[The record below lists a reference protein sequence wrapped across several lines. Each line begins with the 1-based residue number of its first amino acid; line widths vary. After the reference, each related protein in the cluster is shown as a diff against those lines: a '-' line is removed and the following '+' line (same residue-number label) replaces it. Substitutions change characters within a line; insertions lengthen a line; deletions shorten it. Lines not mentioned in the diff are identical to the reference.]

1 MKIQRVIPKHNLL
14 QACREFLSGD
24 PVTNV
29 LALGDLY
36 HPLFNLSEVY
46 AATDNRKVIGV
57 SSVFHAFSLPT
68 IAIGKAEKPIRK
80 ALLQK
85 ALETISEDFI
95 ILDTIDQTSLYEEY
109 ATTVDSFRE
118 HHMILTRPKNVKTNS
133 NAKAQKAT
141 KNDLQALNV
150 FYVEHESPA
159 WNPIQFKTGPY
170 YIAKEKGKIISAAG
184 IHILTPQ
191 IAQLGNI
198 LTDKNHRQKGY
209 SKACTQALIRALSKK
224 TRKIGLFVR
233 TDNTPAIRMYEQLGF
248 KKARTMNFLIMRKKN
263 QRETTTELTGE

>member
-1 MKIQRVIPKHNLL
+1 MKMQRVTPKHNLL
-14 QACREFLSGD
+14 QACREFLSAD

-29 LALGDLY
+29 LTLGDLY

-68 IAIGKAEKPIRK
+68 IAIGKAEKPIRR
-80 ALLQK
+80 ALLRK

-95 ILDTIDQTSLYEEY
+95 VLDTIDQTSLYEEY
-109 ATTVDSFRE
+109 ATTVDSFTE
-118 HHMILTRPKNVKTNS
+118 HHMILTHPKNAKANS
-133 NAKAQKAT
+133 NVKAQKAT
-141 KNDLQALNV
+141 KHDLQALNL
-150 FYVEHESPA
+150 FYTEHESPA

-170 YIAKEKGKIISAAG
+170 YIAKQKGKIVSAAG

-198 LTDKNHRQKGY
+198 LTDKAHRRKGY
-209 SKACTQALIRALSKK
+209 SKACTQALIKALSKK
-224 TRKIGLFVR
+224 TRTIGLFVR
-233 TDNTPAIRMYEQLGF
+233 IDNTPAIRMYEQMGF
-248 KKARTMNFLIMRKKN
+248 RKARTMNFLILRKKPN
-263 QRETTTELTGE
+263 KKKTAR